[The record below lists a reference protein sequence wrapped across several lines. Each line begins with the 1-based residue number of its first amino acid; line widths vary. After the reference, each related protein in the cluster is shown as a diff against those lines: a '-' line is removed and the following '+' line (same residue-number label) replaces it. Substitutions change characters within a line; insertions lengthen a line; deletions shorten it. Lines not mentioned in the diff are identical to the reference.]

1 MNIVSPEAAGE
12 GVPEVYSY
20 QTVADAEDLR
30 LFLLDKKYTH
40 VLVDASDDYIAD
52 VIGPAFGC
60 EGLPDDKPAEP
71 VLLAIEYDGDTVRW
85 SRVEGGAA

>member
-1 MNIVSPEAAGE
+1 MLELCTLASGSSGNS
-12 GVPEVYSY
+12 
-20 QTVADAEDLR
+20 
-30 LFLLDKKYTH
+30 LLVTDGRTH

-60 EGLPDDKPAEP
+60 EGLPDDKPDEP

-85 SRVEGGAA
+85 TRVEGGAV

>member
-1 MNIVSPEAAGE
+1 MNIVPPEAAGE

-20 QTVADAEDLR
+20 QTVASAEDLR

-60 EGLPDDKPAEP
+60 EGLPDDKPAQP
-71 VLLAIEYDGDTVRW
+71 VLLAVEYGGGDVRW
-85 SRVEGGAA
+85 SRVKGGAA